1 MALWLVMLAP
11 MAAAT
16 MTFLLLWLPSP
27 APLVSLAVS
36 GLAVLL
42 VLLATVVVASL
53 LGAFSSVLM
62 SWVLRMLVEREAPD
76 SAPMPPRSVTEPS
89 ACSLEFLFWSS
100 LLSMLS
106 LVLLSPFFLE
116 GSDRVTSP
124 LAILLQKV
132 SMSIRP
138 WWNLVR

>member
-42 VLLATVVVASL
+42 VLLATVVVASE
-53 LGAFSSVLM
+53 LGAFSSVLT
-62 SWVLRMLVEREAPD
+62 SWVLRMLDEREAPE
-76 SAPMPPRSVTEPS
+76 SAPMPPTSVMEPS

-106 LVLLSPFFLE
+106 LVVLSPFFLE
-116 GSDRVTSP
+116 GSERVTSP
-124 LAILLQKV
+124 LAILLQN
-132 SMSIRP
+132 SSIVRMP
-138 WWNLVR
+138 W